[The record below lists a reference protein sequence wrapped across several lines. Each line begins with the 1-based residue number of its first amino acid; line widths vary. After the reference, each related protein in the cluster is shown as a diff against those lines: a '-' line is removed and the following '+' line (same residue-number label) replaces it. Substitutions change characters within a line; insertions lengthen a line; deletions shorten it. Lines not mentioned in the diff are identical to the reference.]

1 MSDLL
6 FIKQLNA
13 QLWLGLRLPRNM
25 KVTYAADGTATV
37 GTDWS
42 YEEPTRL
49 PDGIQQLW
57 IPMLDPGAAEMPFKW
72 VAVDIADR
80 HAPSPF
86 RRFEQAF
93 EDDTEVLRTL
103 LGDSVASERRKEQFK
118 DQVATLRQ
126 TPRAMLRAL
135 DAYRELEPADLGR
148 HHGDAREPGARLLAI
163 LHEAMGGQAN
173 SVNIDLFSG
182 LVFVASGTLAAADG
196 PEVFIDP
203 TPAQLPPP
211 LTLTAR
217 QGSDRVLL
225 RPSAGGALLTNSSVL
240 GLFPGGHLYSPYYR
254 LHRGL
259 GVEGRAPWRSAL
271 IIIPAEEP
279 QPLAGNPLAPPPP
292 RPQERPWAERPFQ
305 VVNPVN
311 DGLVGELLN
320 YRLDLFNLHG
330 RRLHVG
336 RVLVMRQDVS
346 PPAAPTRGSARLVV
360 KPGAGSAP
368 VCGGME
374 IRMDFAAAERAALE
388 HGDGSLQPVV
398 YALSSSRIPTGF
410 YGDADDAALA
420 IGRLLS
426 DLDPAAVLASG
437 AASAEVD
444 AGVRELADA
453 RLSAQGLTEIRFLAG
468 ELKPRANVKRAQSPT
483 DRADRDTDEFM
494 AWELKLELADFST
507 HLEGGKGMRL
517 FLAVRRNLPEDV
529 FAGAQRTLES
539 VVIPVDMSIVDADGA
554 IINSVQH
561 FEDFWTDGTKAP
573 VAEERHARIARAPEA
588 AAGKRPAGIVGSLQ
602 VQIDHG
608 LVADRWPDIG
618 GYRVWMREAAGTQSP
633 WVPLAVVQVVP
644 PLVKAYAPIETGRL
658 WDIEEPVLPTPA
670 AGTPAKPQ
678 FQPAHAQRL
687 FRTDGQAGAGKEPDP
702 YQKPADLVAE
712 QVTAK
717 GTTLLAFIKDLAS
730 KGFAA
735 EYLLSVSQRRRLE
748 RQGIA
753 LLPREGTAA
762 PAAAP
767 GDGLPE
773 GNWLL
778 LKDQNGHYLGR
789 AWAFWGDAVTQ
800 LQLKKQYT
808 LVEVPNT
815 QDTVATDDFGKATWT
830 WHGLTD
836 EWGHDFE
843 WVVEPL
849 NRHAPLLQ
857 RISAAEAAGATAMI
871 EAPAAPRPRTDRY
884 RRGAPA
890 VTPASAAPPGG
901 HFVHKVRV
909 QRTAPLAGR
918 FGIVQRAEPARD
930 AFVFRVLPPE
940 EFRVAGFNSVA
951 RSAFGVHKMR
961 VLHARRKFMHPEEYP
976 NAKPEDAALVASWVG
991 ERRVPA
997 GSGERLRF
1005 SSPGA
1010 SAAYQD
1016 SQDLPFFGDLDIDEP
1031 ACLALDLTLQPVA
1044 DGVLATEVDPATNK
1058 RSPTRTVLQDARRQA
1073 MEFRADLPAGRPT
1086 LTGGDKTLRIPL
1098 ARLHWTYRGT
1108 SAPPL
1113 SLLPGAPPELADRHL
1128 LELPD
1133 PLARV
1138 NVFRREQNDF
1148 VLVAAFSG
1156 TRAPAAEGI
1165 DKFEKGNSAWGAFW
1179 GRSDTFE
1186 KASTGLL
1193 ASDPGAI
1200 TLQFTSK
1207 TDPEDLLVVWTR
1219 EAAQRELKVERTQVP

>member
-6 FIKQLNA
+6 FIKQLNP
-13 QLWLGLRLPRNM
+13 QLWLGLRLPSKM

-37 GTDWS
+37 STDWS
-42 YEEPTRL
+42 YEEATRL
-49 PDGIQQLW
+49 PDGVQQLW
-57 IPMLDPGAAEMPFKW
+57 IPMLDPDAVEMPFKW
-72 VAVDIADR
+72 VSVDIADR
-80 HAPSPF
+80 YAPYPF

-93 EDDTEVLRTL
+93 EDDTEALRTL
-103 LGDSVASERRKEQFK
+103 LGDSVAPERRKEQFK
-118 DQVATLRQ
+118 DQAATLRQ

-148 HHGDAREPGARLLAI
+148 RQGDAGEPGASLLAI

-182 LVFVASGTLAAADG
+182 LIFVASGTFVAVDG
-196 PEVFIDP
+196 PEVFFDP
-203 TPAQLPPP
+203 TPVGQLPRP
-211 LTLTAR
+211 LTVTAR
-217 QGSDRVLL
+217 QAADRVLL
-225 RPSAGGALLTNSSVL
+225 QTSAGGALLTNDSIL
-240 GLFPGGHLYSPYYR
+240 GLFPDHKLYSPYYR
-254 LHRGL
+254 LQRGL

-271 IIIPAEEP
+271 VVIPTEKPEP
-279 QPLAGNPLAPPPP
+279 LPSNPLAPPQP
-292 RPQERPWAERPFQ
+292 RPLERPWAERPFQ
-305 VVNPVN
+305 VVNPVE

-330 RRLHVG
+330 RRLYVG

-360 KPGAGSAP
+360 KPGAGNAP
-368 VCGGME
+368 VCDGME
-374 IRMDFAAAERAALE
+374 IRMDFGAAERAALE
-388 HGDGSLQPVV
+388 QGDRSLQPVV

-437 AASAEVD
+437 GASAEVD
-444 AGVRELADA
+444 AEVRELADA
-453 RLSAQGLTEIRFLAG
+453 RLSSQGLTEIRVRLG
-468 ELKPRANVKRAQSPT
+468 ELKQRTNLKRAQTPT
-483 DRADRDTDEFM
+483 DRADRDTDDFL

-554 IINSVQH
+554 IISSVQH
-561 FEDFWTDGTKAP
+561 FEDFWTTGTKAP
-573 VAEERHARIARAPEA
+573 VAEERDARIARAPDA
-588 AAGKRPAGIVGSLQ
+588 AAGKRLAGIVGSLQ

-633 WVPLAVVQVVP
+633 WAPLAVVQVLP

-658 WDIEEPVLPTPA
+658 WDIEEPVPPTPA
-670 AGTPAKPQ
+670 TGTPAKPQ
-678 FQPAHAQRL
+678 FQPAHARRL
-687 FRTDGQAGAGKEPDP
+687 FRTDGHAGAGKEPDP
-702 YQKPADLVAE
+702 YAKPGDLVPE

-717 GTTLLAFIKDLAS
+717 GTTLLAFVKDLSS

-753 LLPREGTAA
+753 LLARDGAPPPAA
-762 PAAAP
+762 PP
-767 GDGLPE
+767 GDGLPD

-800 LQLKKQYT
+800 LQLKKRYT

-843 WVVEPL
+843 CVVEPL
-849 NRHAPLLQ
+849 SRYAPLLQ
-857 RISAAEAAGATAMI
+857 RIAAATETTDAAAPPET
-871 EAPAAPRPRTDRY
+871 PAAPERNADRY
-884 RRGAPA
+884 RQRARA
-890 VTPASAAPPGG
+890 VTPGSAAPPDG
-901 HFVHKVRV
+901 HFVHKLRV
-909 QRTAPLAGR
+909 QRTAPLTGL
-918 FGIVQRAEPARD
+918 FGIVQRVEPARD
-930 AFVFRVLPPE
+930 AFVFRVLSPE

-961 VLHARRKFMHPEEYP
+961 VLDGRRRFIYQTVYNDPDLFE
-976 NAKPEDAALVASWVG
+976 AWVG
-991 ERRVPA
+991 QRTVPV

-1005 SSPGA
+1005 SGA
-1010 SAAYQD
+1010 GPSAAYQG
-1016 SQDLPFFGDLDIDEP
+1016 SQDLPFFADLEIDEP
-1031 ACLALDLTLQPVA
+1031 ACIALDLALQPVA
-1044 DGVLATEVDPATNK
+1044 DGVVATEVDPATNK
-1058 RSPTRTVLQDARRQA
+1058 RNPTWTELKGARRQA
-1073 MEFRADLPAGRPT
+1073 INFRADFPAAGPT
-1086 LTGGDKTLRIPL
+1086 LTGQDKTLRIPL
-1098 ARLHWTYRGT
+1098 ARLHWSYQGA

-1113 SLLPGAPPELADRHL
+1113 SLLENAPAALADRHL
-1128 LELPD
+1128 LQLPD

-1138 NVFRREQNDF
+1138 NVFRRVGNDF
-1148 VLVAAFSG
+1148 ILVVAFSG
-1156 TRAPAAEGI
+1156 PQAPAAEGL
-1165 DKFEKGNSAWGAFW
+1165 DEFEKRDSAWGALWQRKEHFDE
-1179 GRSDTFE
+1179 G
-1186 KASTGLL
+1186 TGLL
-1193 ASDPGAI
+1193 VADAGAL
-1200 TLQFTSK
+1200 TLQFRK
-1207 TDPEDLLVVWTR
+1207 EVKPQDLRVVWSR
-1219 EAAQRELKVERTQVP
+1219 EAVQHKLEVERTQG